1 VKLALKLLVSTV
13 SKQLSA
19 RQGCTV
25 DLAVGQLRFAAGGAA
40 AEFTANPNRQT
51 SSLHG
56 CSQESSTC
64 ESGPAAA
71 PAGLPGP
78 ATSNTQQGQHSSAGS
93 CCSHVSKHSS
103 RAAKGLQTN
112 CADNKAPIRTG
123 TAAAASLALPAQ
135 AASSS
140 LAMAVPDKPS
150 NCTYDPV
157 AAWEIAREVRTAAE
171 QNARVKAAAF
181 VLPAGGPGDDG
192 AGEPKVPQGKGR
204 HPDGTSFGQRQVRV
218 YQAPAATVM
227 A

>member
-1 VKLALKLLVSTV
+1 MKLALKLLVSTV

-25 DLAVGQLRFAAGGAA
+25 DLGVGQLRFAAGGAV

-51 SSLHG
+51 PSLHG
-56 CSQESSTC
+56 CMQESSTC

-78 ATSNTQQGQHSSAGS
+78 AATSNAQQGQHSSAGS
-93 CCSHVSKHSS
+93 CCSHVSKHGS
-103 RAAKGLQTN
+103 RAAKGLQAN
-112 CADNKAPIRTG
+112 RDGMAPMWTG
-123 TAAAASLALPAQ
+123 TAAAVSVALPAQ

-140 LAMAVPDKPS
+140 LAMVVPDKPS

-157 AAWEIAREVRTAAE
+157 AALEIAREVRTAAE

-192 AGEPKVPQGKGR
+192 AGEPKMPQGKGR
-204 HPDGTSFGQRQVRV
+204 HPEGASFGQRQVGLS
-218 YQAPAATVM
+218 QARAATVL